1 MWDDLLPPSHAY
13 VVRDVPPYGRIRHDD
28 DVYPR
33 TLRGLVEALAEATY
47 RSCTGTAQEVSVR
60 EPGQPD
66 TVIRRYAN
74 GREVPPG

>member
-1 MWDDLLPPSHAY
+1 MWDDLLPPSRAY
-13 VVRDVPPYGRIRHDD
+13 VIRDVPPYGRIRHND

-33 TLRGLVEALAEATY
+33 TLRGLLDALAEATY
-47 RSCTGTAQEVSVR
+47 RSCTGTAQEVSAR

-66 TVIRRYAN
+66 TVIRRYVD